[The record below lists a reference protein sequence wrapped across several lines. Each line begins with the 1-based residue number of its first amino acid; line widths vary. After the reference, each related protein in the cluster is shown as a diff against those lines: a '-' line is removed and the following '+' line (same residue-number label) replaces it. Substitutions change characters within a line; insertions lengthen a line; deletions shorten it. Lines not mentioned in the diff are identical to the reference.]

1 MSVSREIAGEV
12 ATDLVH
18 VVKRIAAVKHVAPR
32 FSPTLDHAVYPA
44 LITLKEGPQRVSTI
58 AHCIHSDVST
68 VSRQISQLSADGMVE
83 KIADPDDG
91 RAQVVQLTAEGK
103 EALEAVREARTE
115 WFQNLLADWDT
126 TDAAAFSVHLKR
138 FGDALNSELERHTAT
153 SRKEDQ

>member
-1 MSVSREIAGEV
+1 MTISREVAGEV

-18 VVKRIAAVKHVAPR
+18 VVKRISAVKHVAPR

-91 RAQVVQLTAEGK
+91 RAQMVQLTAEGK
-103 EALEAVREARTE
+103 EALEAVREARTD
-115 WFQNLLADWDT
+115 WFLNLLSGWNTAE
-126 TDAAAFSVHLKR
+126 AAEFSRHLKR
-138 FGDALNSELERHTAT
+138 FGESLNHELERNTS
-153 SRKEDQ
+153 SRKEEQ